1 MPNLFCFSKVSA
13 TRFNTLVS
21 TVLGKVFENGRIALL
36 TLGLDIE
43 DVNKI
48 ERTRKYYYIEDNQFS
63 HLIKLLDKCKTLRTL
78 VNDECINERDAIIK
92 LFSSLR
98 NKKEILATKSSYSQ
112 LKYEESFST
121 ICGLLAELKLAFE
134 ENNDAEIHELQ
145 VLYSCDDKNKFM
157 KIMKD
162 ATFALGRIHI

>member
-1 MPNLFCFSKVSA
+1 M
-13 TRFNTLVS
+13 
-21 TVLGKVFENGRIALL
+21 
-36 TLGLDIE
+36 
-43 DVNKI
+43 
-48 ERTRKYYYIEDNQFS
+48 
-63 HLIKLLDKCKTLRTL
+63 RTL